1 MMTRLQALFR
11 PGTLAGNAAFT
22 AVAYAISRV
31 LGLLR
36 EMLVAARFGTGEAF
50 DAYVAAFRIPDLIFV
65 IVMSGAFGSAF
76 IPVFSGFLAKD
87 DEEGALRLVNT
98 LLTYTLIAL
107 SIVGLLMLFFAGP
120 LVTTIVAPELSAEG
134 QAIAI
139 DLTRMFLL
147 SPLLLGL
154 GAAAKGM
161 LEGRGVFTLPAIAP
175 IVYNLGLIFGV
186 VALAPL
192 WGIYG
197 LAVGVIIGA
206 FGNAAVQLG
215 WLLWRCYRFSP
226 RLSPNTEGLSK
237 VGRMLSGRIGTQL
250 VGQANLIVTTNIAS
264 RIGEGAISSIYF
276 AQHLVMLPHGIIAM
290 SLSTV
295 IFPTLSRHHEVGNTT
310 EFRRMLLRA
319 LGSLFF
325 LSIPALVVLLV
336 LRTSVVQVIFQYG
349 TFGEESKILVA
360 TVLGAYAV
368 SLVFRAM
375 IEPLTRAFYAMGDTR
390 TPLFVLLATTVTH
403 ILLGWALAREY
414 GAAGLAT
421 SLSLSTM
428 LRMIL
433 MLGALSWRVTGLLQ
447 LLGRRLTPM
456 LVPALAMTAI
466 ALLISGPLAGLTDP
480 VAGNRPLG
488 YLAFMTALAGLGV
501 VYLGVA
507 WALRVEEGRDL
518 MRRIRR

>member
-1 MMTRLQALFR
+1 MMPRLLALLR
-11 PGTLAGNAAFT
+11 PGTLAGNAVFT
-22 AVAYAISRV
+22 AVAYAVSRV
-31 LGLLR
+31 LGLVR
-36 EMLVAARFGTGEAF
+36 EMLVAARFGTGETF

-76 IPVFSGFLAKD
+76 IPVFSGFLARD

-107 SIVGLLMLFFAGP
+107 SIVGLLMLVFAGP

-139 DLTRMFLL
+139 DLTRLFLL

-161 LEGRGVFTLPAIAP
+161 LEGRGVFTLPALAP

-186 VALAPL
+186 VALAPF

-215 WLLWRCYRFSP
+215 WLLWRGFRFRP
-226 RLSPNTEGLSK
+226 RLSPKTEGLSK

-250 VGQANLIVTTNIAS
+250 VGQANLIVNTNIAS

-295 IFPTLSRHHEVGNTT
+295 IFPTLSRHHEVGNAI

-319 LGSLFF
+319 LGSLVF

-336 LRTSVVQVIFQYG
+336 LRESVVQVIFQYG
-349 TFGEESKILVA
+349 TFGEESKTLVA
-360 TVLGAYAV
+360 AVLGAYAV

-390 TPLFVLLATTVTH
+390 TPLFVLAATTVTH
-403 ILLGWALAREY
+403 VLLGWALAIEY
-414 GAAGLAT
+414 GAVGLAS
-421 SLSLSTM
+421 SLSVSTI
-428 LRMIL
+428 LRML
-433 MLGALSWRVTGLLQ
+433 LLLGALSWRVDGLARSLA
-447 LLGRRLTPM
+447 RRMSPM
-456 LVPALAMTAI
+456 LVPALAATAL
-466 ALLISGPLAGLTDP
+466 ALVMAGPLAGVTDP
-480 VAGNRPLG
+480 VGGNRPLG
-488 YLAFMTALAGLGV
+488 YLLFPVALASVGV
-501 VYLGVA
+501 AYLGVA
-507 WALRVEEGRDL
+507 WAMRVEEARDL
-518 MRRIRR
+518 LRRIRR